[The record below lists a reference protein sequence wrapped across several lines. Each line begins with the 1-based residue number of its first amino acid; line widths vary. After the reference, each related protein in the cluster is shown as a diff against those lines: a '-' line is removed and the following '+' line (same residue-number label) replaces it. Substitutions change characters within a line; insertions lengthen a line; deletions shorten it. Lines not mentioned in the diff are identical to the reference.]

1 MKVYSWLGKPKA
13 VVHSYTPLY
22 QQRLLVYALT
32 CGSKAASLDVWS
44 SHRHS
49 YPSRHCTAMAHAS
62 YTMALVFSLLLDEV
76 ACLQTLVLCT
86 LNCNRSRRGGMLLWI
101 PCKAWPCTSFD
112 FVWKSLPITEV
123 SCISLYSQ
131 PMSYRGSVCTTQ
143 AQSQAAQGTPC
154 SGTALILYQVTE
166 TAHYTHMYLP
176 KNNIHYNENIMFWR
190 KWIITE

>member
-1 MKVYSWLGKPKA
+1 MPWHVVVKQQVLMFGLPTDIA
-13 VVHSYTPLY
+13 VLHGIAQLWHMQATQWPLSFLCFWM
-22 QQRLLVYALT
+22 RL
-32 CGSKAASLDVWS
+32 
-44 SHRHS
+44 H
-49 YPSRHCTAMAHAS
+49 
-62 YTMALVFSLLLDEV
+62 VFKH
-76 ACLQTLVLCT
+76 CT
-86 LNCNRSRRGGMLLWI
+86 LNCNRSRRGGVLLWI

-190 KWIITE
+190 KWIITQ